1 MSTTDDRI
9 AKLEEQIS
17 SLHAQQIELR
27 KQLAKAQLDQWQGR
41 FDELEVQMHLASKEA
56 GDKANALM
64 EQLRGRWADARRQME
79 ESISTAS
86 SVADTV
92 RAGLEKAYT
101 DLRKALLESA
111 SQVTAKAKPES
122 GKPT

>member
-1 MSTTDDRI
+1 
-9 AKLEEQIS
+9 
-17 SLHAQQIELR
+17 
-27 KQLAKAQLDQWQGR
+27 
-41 FDELEVQMHLASKEA
+41 
-56 GDKANALM
+56 
-64 EQLRGRWADARRQME
+64 ME

>member
-1 MSTTDDRI
+1 MSSTDDRI
-9 AKLEEQIS
+9 AKLEEQIR
-17 SLHAQQIELR
+17 SLHAQQVELR

-41 FDELEVQMHLASKEA
+41 FEELEVQMHLGAREAS
-56 GDKANALM
+56 DKANALM
-64 EQLRGRWADARRQME
+64 EQLRGKWADARQQME

-92 RAGLEKAYT
+92 RAGLEKAYS

-111 SQVTAKAKPES
+111 SQISAKGKPGS
-122 GKPT
+122 GKPA

>member
-1 MSTTDDRI
+1 MSSTDDRI
-9 AKLEEQIS
+9 AKLEEQIE
-17 SLHAQQIELR
+17 SLHAQQAELR

-41 FDELEVQMHLASKEA
+41 FEELEVQMHLGAKEA
-56 GDKANALM
+56 SDKANALM
-64 EQLRGRWADARRQME
+64 EQLRGKWADARQQME

-92 RAGLEKAYT
+92 RAGMEKAYS

-111 SQVTAKAKPES
+111 SQISARGRPES
-122 GKPT
+122 DKPA

>member
-1 MSTTDDRI
+1 MSSTDERI
-9 AKLEEQIS
+9 AKLEQQIE
-17 SLHAQQIELR
+17 SLHAQQAELR
-27 KQLAKAQLDQWQGR
+27 KQLARAQLDQWQGR
-41 FDELEVQMHLASKEA
+41 FEELEVQMHLGAKEA
-56 GDKANALM
+56 GDRADALM

-101 DLRKALLESA
+101 DLRTALLESA
-111 SQVTAKAKPES
+111 SQVTTKGKPES
-122 GKPT
+122 GKPA